1 LFINYSDS
9 VDNLNM
15 KTWSAIVLS
24 GGTNKRFGSDKSAAL
39 LHSVTLLDHVLSFI
53 PQEIKVVT
61 VGKDVFE
68 EPPLGGPVAGIA
80 RGLQEV
86 DTEYVAIVAVDMP
99 YGSALFSQL
108 LNAISADAA
117 MPVDADGFKQ
127 PLCGIYR
134 RAALLSAIEKL
145 GNPHGQSMRALCELL
160 VIDEVHVD
168 ARALIDI
175 DTPEDLISAHS
186 SPRLTGL

>member
-1 LFINYSDS
+1 MNTL
-9 VDNLNM
+9 
-15 KTWSAIVLS
+15 TWSAIVLS
-24 GGTNKRFGSDKSAAL
+24 GGTNKRFGSDKSAAI
-39 LHSVTLLDHVLSFI
+39 LHGVTLLDHVLSFI
-53 PQEIKVVT
+53 PKEIKRVV

-86 DTEYVAIVAVDMP
+86 DTEIVAVAAVDMP
-99 YGSALFSQL
+99 YGSALFAQL
-108 LNAISADAA
+108 LASIKDDAA
-117 MPVDADGFKQ
+117 MPVDSQGFKQ

-145 GNPHGQSMRALCELL
+145 GNPHGQSMRALCDLL
-160 VIDEVHVD
+160 VINQVQVD
-168 ARALIDI
+168 SRALIDI
-175 DTPEDLISAHS
+175 DTPADLISAHS